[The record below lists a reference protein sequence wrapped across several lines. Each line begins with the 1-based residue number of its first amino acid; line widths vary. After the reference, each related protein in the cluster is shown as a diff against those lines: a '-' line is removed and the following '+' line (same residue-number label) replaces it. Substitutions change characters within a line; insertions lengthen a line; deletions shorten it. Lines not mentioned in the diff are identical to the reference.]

1 MSQFAE
7 LLTQEQVERVHEA
20 SLEILESVGMWVRN
34 AEAWSLFARHGCH
47 VDGET
52 GVVRLPRQV
61 VQHFVDACPSR
72 FTYYARDPR
81 FDRTLPDDGP
91 LMVNASSAP
100 DILDPDTGQ
109 LRRSRS
115 EDIARIAHLINE
127 LPGYDVLSLPVIADD
142 APPGQFSIS
151 RFYPALKNCLKPV
164 RGSAPSLEEGRE
176 ILRMCA
182 LIAGSEAAFWERPF
196 VTFQY
201 CALVSPLT
209 MEVES
214 TERLLRYTE
223 WGVPSFGISVPNAGL
238 TAPLTLVGTVAQCNA
253 EFLAETVL
261 VQMVRPGT
269 PRMYDTLPT
278 VADMRTVAFAPGGI
292 ESGMLVMA
300 CAQMARFYNVPCSA
314 FVGQTNA
321 KVNDAQSGYET
332 GMSTVAALLGGVD
345 LMTMGGLLES
355 LMTFDYAKLVIDS
368 EIALMLKR
376 IARGLEFSEENLA
389 LDDLAEVGPGGNFV
403 GIRHTLK
410 RARTTAVLPRIADR
424 TSRSRWQ
431 SEGALDSQARALK
444 QVRDILRRGNP
455 AVFSPDVD
463 ALIRAQFQDLVA
475 GDSSTLGELGSEGVE
490 RAQRG

>member
-1 MSQFAE
+1 MIQFAE
-7 LLTQEQVERVHEA
+7 LLSPEQVERVHEA
-20 SLEILESVGMWVRN
+20 SLEILESVGMLVRN
-34 AEAWSLFARHGCH
+34 AEARALFERHGCH

-61 VQHFVDACPSR
+61 VLHFLDACPSR
-72 FTYYARDPR
+72 FTYYGRDPR

-91 LMVNASSAP
+91 LMAPASSAP
-100 DILDPDTGQ
+100 DILDPETGQ
-109 LRRSRS
+109 VRRARS
-115 EDIARIAHLINE
+115 EDIARIAYLVNE
-127 LPGYDVLSLPVIADD
+127 LPGYDLLTLPVTAED
-142 APPGQFSIS
+142 APTGQFSIS

-164 RGSAPSLEEGRE
+164 RGSAPSLEEGQA

-209 MEVES
+209 MDVES

-223 WGVPSFGISVPNAGL
+223 WRVPSFGISVPNAGL
-238 TAPLTLVGTVAQCNA
+238 TSPLTLLGTVAQCNA

-269 PRMYDTLPT
+269 PRVYDTLPT

-292 ESGMLVMA
+292 ESGILVMG
-300 CAQMARFYNVPCSA
+300 CVQMARFYNVPSSA

-321 KVNDAQSGYET
+321 KLNDAQSGYET

-345 LMTMGGLLES
+345 LMTMGGLLDAM
-355 LMTFDYAKLVIDS
+355 MTFDYAKLAIDG

-376 IARGLEFSEENLA
+376 VARGLEFGEENLA
-389 LDDLAEVGPGGNFV
+389 LDALAEAGPGGSFV
-403 GIRHTLK
+403 ESRHTLK
-410 RARTTAVLPRIADR
+410 RARTAALLPRIADR
-424 TSRSRWQ
+424 ASRPRWQ

-444 QVRDILRRGNP
+444 QVRDILRRDNP

-463 ALIRAQFQDLVA
+463 ALIRARFQNLVA
-475 GDSSTLGELGSEGVE
+475 GDSCPLGAEVVDGAGMP
-490 RAQRG
+490 